1 MKLDNYPQEECNMG
15 NPERSNKALKRKKTT
30 QKIIAITSVALLI
43 LLAAVLVVRKNVRAK
58 YGNRGTTKVQT
69 TQVTTGSIRT
79 TVSGSGSLTSE
90 DIEDVNFPTKITV
103 DSILVKQGDDVEEGT
118 PLAAVDTNSVLAA
131 MSSVQEQ
138 LTTLDKQIVTASD
151 EKVDSRLYAGVSG
164 RLKALYASTG
174 DDVAA
179 VMYEHGALALVS
191 LDEHMA
197 VDLESDKYTVGETVS
212 VVTSGGK
219 YYDGTVDT
227 VKDHIATVL
236 ITDNGPLNGDTVTV
250 NDQDQGTLYIHSP
263 LKVTGYAGTV
273 SSCSVQENT
282 QVFSTTCLFV
292 LKDTDY
298 TATYDQLLNE
308 RSKYEDLYQD
318 LVQMYMDGAI
328 LSPISGT
335 VETVIDLDDETLN
348 LEAAAAAASLLDE
361 MQLATIDPNK
371 TMSATITVDESD
383 ILSLSVGQ
391 EAVITVE
398 SIGEETYP
406 GEVTEIDTNAVSAS
420 GVTMYTAKITLDKAK
435 YMLSGMTADVDVTI
449 EGVENAM
456 LVPYD
461 AVRKTSAS
469 AYVYTSYDAETDTL
483 GGMTEVTIGI
493 NNGKQMEIISGLNPG
508 DTIYYTPKEQTFSF
522 GNFIV
527 TTGGSRTNSHTG
539 STGSSSRPSGMGGA
553 PGGMGAMPPRG

>member
-1 MKLDNYPQEECNMG
+1 MG

-43 LLAAVLVVRKNVRAK
+43 LLAAVLVVRQNVRAK
-58 YGNRGTTKVQT
+58 YGNHGTTKVQT

-197 VDLESDKYTVGETVS
+197 VDLESDNYTVGETVS

-348 LEAAAAAASLLDE
+348 LEAAAAAAALLDE

-508 DTIYYTPKEQTFSF
+508 DTIYYTPREQTFSF
-522 GNFIV
+522 GNFTV

-539 STGSSSRPSGMGGA
+539 STGSSSRPSGMSGA